1 MRKFPKT
8 EDELVALADKFNI
21 SKDVCT
27 NETGL
32 DRAEMQ
38 RRVLAMLA
46 ERKNS
51 SLWLVAVISSIAS
64 VASAVVAII
73 AVSCK

>member
-8 EDELVALADKFNI
+8 EAGLVALADKLNI

-27 NETGL
+27 NNAGL

-38 RRVLAMLA
+38 RRILAMLA
-46 ERKNS
+46 ERRNS

-64 VASAVVAII
+64 AASATVAII